1 MTAVEDRLRAALR
14 ARAGQV
20 TGLGPPPPLP
30 VGKRTGMRPGLRKAL
45 VVALAAVLATVV
57 LVLPHFLSRDDA
69 PGPPGAEAG
78 YLSCG
83 AIGMGVPPVG
93 AGDSLLSGRDGEGGA
108 SAGPG
113 ASSR

>member
-30 VGKRTGMRPGLRKAL
+30 VGNRTGMRPGLRKAL

-69 PGPPGAEAG
+69 PGPADA
-78 YLSCG
+78 
-83 AIGMGVPPVG
+83 PPSP
-93 AGDSLLSGRDGEGGA
+93 SLPDGSESPAPTGSTPMPIA
-108 SAGPG
+108 PQE
-113 ASSR
+113 R